1 MINTLSFFWVTTR
14 TSGNPS
20 QVRDQCFPLQVH
32 RCVQCD
38 FQRRLRGS
46 RLSNGEATR
55 RKVVLVDMSSA
66 ERGRSAEWKRGVLLL
81 SFWKVAFLGPNR
93 RPSSEGS
100 GLAVKSLGSLSDA
113 LWREARATVG
123 DKNYCQSFLPTVK
136 GTFLLWWVGQWP
148 TQSRSVVMLS
158 GMTHRRLSS
167 SLEFPKTA
175 IYKVFFILHTTFL
188 KFIFHF
194 WG

>member
-1 MINTLSFFWVTTR
+1 MNTLSFFWVTTR

-20 QVRDQCFPLQVH
+20 QVRDQCFLLQVH
-32 RCVQCD
+32 RCVQSD
-38 FQRRLRGS
+38 FQRRSRGS

-100 GLAVKSLGSLSDA
+100 GLAVKSLGRQHNT
-113 LWREARATVG
+113 LWRSLAGGAG
-123 DKNYCQSFLPTVK
+123 DSGGQKLLSKLPSDCQRGILALMGGPVTHTIKIGGFVVK
-136 GTFLLWWVGQWP
+136 DDA
-148 TQSRSVVMLS
+148 
-158 GMTHRRLSS
+158 S
-167 SLEFPKTA
+167 SLIK
-175 IYKVFFILHTTFL
+175 FFRISENSHL
-188 KFIFHF
+188 
-194 WG
+194 